1 MSLREVSSSTP
12 FLAKKGA
19 AAPASPGVARGG
31 PAGLTLRSIE
41 SDREILLESAPA
53 EAAAGNGTNEDGADA
68 GGAGGKRTVEATPAA
83 SLLPFDL
90 LRRKYRP
97 DAVPDLIEDE
107 PDIAPVDFAAIPELK
122 PEPEQQQQQQAELAL
137 RVDSEAPVKSGIR
150 VKSDAAAEPA
160 LELKTPPPLAPDAGP
175 RLDAPSLSPAP
186 TPTLAPGPKPEW
198 RVGVDVPAQ
207 SPHSSAKSTSSG
219 GWLLPLGALAAAFA
233 ALVVGWN
240 MTNPD
245 FDLGSWLAPEPTVTS
260 ESVGEVAAKSA
271 DVPVNEAAAP
281 TSVEPPPPI
290 AETPTAAEPEL
301 AAPELASPEL
311 AAPAPLQTSLP
322 EPAQSPPADSTA
334 NAGTSAVSNQGK
346 LVPAQTA
353 PVAVAAPPVKP
364 TVDVVRLEANG
375 DAVIAGRAAPN
386 SELIVLDKGEPIG
399 TVKADAFGEWVFVPE
414 VALPIGDHE
423 FALVVKTV
431 RESVNLPAPSAP
443 TPSIP
448 APSVPSLPPA
458 PALTPDPEPAP
469 AASESAL
476 EFDSRDLAAAD
487 VEVTEAPAV
496 APTIGGDEAA
506 AQPIPIP
513 AHKPEPANDSAAPT
527 DGQTE
532 AQAETPLPQ
541 HEEVSAEN
549 TAAADTPDFVVQL
562 ASVKT
567 RAGAEQEWRKIKR
580 KFPELLSGM
589 VPALDEVKLVDYGT
603 VIRVRTGA
611 FDSQRDAATLCA
623 QLAEKRQACLVVNT
637 VGGN

>member
-1 MSLREVSSSTP
+1 
-12 FLAKKGA
+12 
-19 AAPASPGVARGG
+19 
-31 PAGLTLRSIE
+31 
-41 SDREILLESAPA
+41 
-53 EAAAGNGTNEDGADA
+53 
-68 GGAGGKRTVEATPAA
+68 
-83 SLLPFDL
+83 
-90 LRRKYRP
+90 
-97 DAVPDLIEDE
+97 
-107 PDIAPVDFAAIPELK
+107 
-122 PEPEQQQQQQAELAL
+122 
-137 RVDSEAPVKSGIR
+137 
-150 VKSDAAAEPA
+150 
-160 LELKTPPPLAPDAGP
+160 
-175 RLDAPSLSPAP
+175 
-186 TPTLAPGPKPEW
+186 
-198 RVGVDVPAQ
+198 
-207 SPHSSAKSTSSG
+207 
-219 GWLLPLGALAAAFA
+219 
-233 ALVVGWN
+233 

-301 AAPELASPEL
+301 AAPELAAPEL